1 MTLRRALRPLKCV
14 MLDRERWAARL
25 EAVAKKTLGENPVVP
40 DGHGFRDD
48 RGNRLEIDGPFFAAL
63 AGARGECAPN
73 ARTDVRLWAWLTGV
87 EPGPELRLLTQ
98 KPWPDKFTPA
108 PLLPRQR
115 DDEAIEVYTDLL
127 LCATH
132 AAWAIAGAPGSCTAL
147 DHNAVERGNL
157 RRRCVL
163 GCGWLMHNLQPDNAT
178 NYPWAVH
185 VLLECSDALGYE
197 ATHYAETLLHNC
209 QVTYGKADLRSAW
222 ILWHAAGELRRG

>member
-25 EAVAKKTLGENPVVP
+25 AAVAHKTLGNRPNVP
-40 DGHGFRDD
+40 SAEGFHDD
-48 RGNRLEIDGPFFAAL
+48 RGNQLAIDGPFFAVL
-63 AGARGECAPN
+63 SGERA
-73 ARTDVRLWAWLTGV
+73 ASRESDRTDVRLWAWLSGA
-87 EPGPELRLLTQ
+87 EPS
-98 KPWPDKFTPA
+98 PDLQGLVIAPADGAPA

-115 DDEAIEVYTDLL
+115 DDEAIEVYTDVL

-132 AAWAIAGAPGSCTAL
+132 AAWSLARSERSPLTGSAERE
-147 DHNAVERGNL
+147 AVRV
-157 RRRCVL
+157 RCVR
-163 GCGWLMHNLQPDNAT
+163 GCEWLMANLQPDNAT

>member
-1 MTLRRALRPLKCV
+1 MPEGRA
-14 MLDRERWAARL
+14 
-25 EAVAKKTLGENPVVP
+25 
-40 DGHGFRDD
+40 FRDD
-48 RGNRLEIDGPFFAAL
+48 RGNHLAIDEPFFAVL
-63 AGARGECAPN
+63 RGERA
-73 ARTDVRLWAWLTGV
+73 ASRDSDRTDVRLWAWRGGA
-87 EPGPELRLLTQ
+87 GPSADLERLLIAP
-98 KPWPDKFTPA
+98 KDDAPA

-115 DDEAIEVYTDLL
+115 DDEAIEVYTDVL

-132 AAWAIAGAPGSCTAL
+132 AAWSLARSAQSPLTSAA
-147 DHNAVERGNL
+147 EREVV

-163 GCGWLMHNLQPDNAT
+163 GCEWLMANLQPDNAT

-185 VLLECSDALGYE
+185 VLLECSGTLGYE

>member
-1 MTLRRALRPLKCV
+1 MQ
-14 MLDRERWAARL
+14 DRERWAARL
-25 EAVAKKTLGENPVVP
+25 AAVAHKTLGERP
-40 DGHGFRDD
+40 DPPAGRAFRDD
-48 RGNRLEIDGPFFAAL
+48 RGNHLAIDEPFFAVL
-63 AGARGECAPN
+63 RGERAETLACDRA
-73 ARTDVRLWAWLTGV
+73 DVRLLAWLSGA
-87 EPGPELRLLTQ
+87 GPSPDLERLLTA
-98 KPWPDKFTPA
+98 PADNAPA

-115 DDEAIEVYTDLL
+115 DDEAIEVYTDVL

-132 AAWAIAGAPGSCTAL
+132 AAWSLARSARSPLTSMA
-147 DHNAVERGNL
+147 EREIV

-163 GCGWLMHNLQPDNAT
+163 GCAWLMANLQPDNAT

-185 VLLECSDALGYE
+185 VLQCSDALGYE

>member
-1 MTLRRALRPLKCV
+1 MTIRRGLRPLKCV

-25 EAVAKKTLGENPVVP
+25 AAVARKALGDHAKVP
-40 DGHGFRDD
+40 SAERFHDD
-48 RGNRLEIDGPFFAAL
+48 RGNQLAIDGPFFAVL
-63 AGARGECAPN
+63 RGERAVSRDGDR
-73 ARTDVRLWAWLTGV
+73 ADVRLWAWLSGAGASPDLQRLVIAPADGV
-87 EPGPELRLLTQ
+87 
-98 KPWPDKFTPA
+98 PA

-115 DDEAIEVYTDLL
+115 DDEAIEVYTDVL

-132 AAWAIAGAPGSCTAL
+132 AAWSLGSSERSPLASQAER
-147 DHNAVERGNL
+147 DAV
-157 RRRCVL
+157 RRRCL
-163 GCGWLMHNLQPDNAT
+163 RGCEWLMANLQPDNAT